1 MIWALFNSVT
11 WLLGFKK
18 NTPKSAKQS
27 STTCCCWSP
36 PYNHWLKAINMDVPE
51 EKKEK
56 RANKVQKKHHWNKKK
71 SLSLAATA
79 EFCMKKNPTNSDMRL
94 LLTVRG
100 NKYLEFAK
108 VRMNENWSQGSQSA
122 SKRHR
127 QKIPQFLLVLGCPLL
142 SLALIEINWIQ
153 KSEIG
158 NNKASQ

>member
-1 MIWALFNSVT
+1 MCQKRKRRKGQI
-11 WLLGFKK
+11 KCR
-18 NTPKSAKQS
+18 KSIIG
-27 STTCCCWSP
+27 T
-36 PYNHWLKAINMDVPE
+36 
-51 EKKEK
+51 
-56 RANKVQKKHHWNKKK
+56 KK

-127 QKIPQFLLVLGCPLL
+127 QKIPQFLLVLGCPFL

-158 NNKASQ
+158 NSKAKGESSQLQSIGNISLYTSERVKISIFNGRWTAAANSRPGKRLTGELC